1 MQRRQFINRLF
12 QALKASVLMNML
24 WISTS
29 QAESGAKDENRNRF
43 SRMSLRQIAN
53 QKLHHGIKRY
63 LSPFGSGVHGNFW
76 RLMRWKLFDES
87 RFKPFYLQEPT
98 VPLKMDWTPIEKY
111 KGLSITFLK
120 HATLV
125 IKDGDDYIYVDPVF
139 FPIFRFIKDF
149 TPLNFDIKELPKPK
163 HILITHGHYDHLD
176 KKSLAVFDKQSH
188 LITPKGYDSIFKGLE
203 MDRREPLDWFD
214 ALTQDGREITF
225 LPCHHWTMRNPITG
239 PNTNLWGSY
248 LIRTKSGPVIY
259 VSGDLAYFDRFK
271 EIGEEFQIDL
281 AIFNL
286 GAYEPRWFMADSH
299 INPVETVRAFQ
310 QLNAKYL
317 MIVHWGTFRLGDEP
331 VHFPPID
338 ILRELQ
344 KAGLQDRYIRIS
356 HGQTLFFDSLKVA

>member
-1 MQRRQFINRLF
+1 MKRFNNIN
-12 QALKASVLMNML
+12 
-24 WISTS
+24 
-29 QAESGAKDENRNRF
+29 
-43 SRMSLRQIAN
+43 LREIVKR
-53 QKLHHGIKRY
+53 KLHHGTKQY
-63 LSPFGSGVHGNFW
+63 LNPFGSRMHGNFW

-87 RFKPFYLQEPT
+87 RFKPFYSQEPT
-98 VPLKMDWTPIEKY
+98 VPLKMDWKPIEKY

-149 TPLNFDIKELPKPK
+149 TPFNFDIKELPKPK

-214 ALTQDGREITF
+214 TLTQGDREITF

-248 LIRTKSGPVIY
+248 LIRTKSGPVVY

-299 INPVETVRAFQ
+299 INPVETVRAFR

>member
-1 MQRRQFINRLF
+1 MKRRQFIKNLL
-12 QALKASVLMNML
+12 QAIKASIVVNIL
-24 WISTS
+24 WVSTS
-29 QAESGAKDENRNRF
+29 QGALAAEGKNMKRF
-43 SRMSLRQIAN
+43 NNINLREIVKR
-53 QKLHHGIKRY
+53 KLHHGTKQY
-63 LSPFGSGVHGNFW
+63 LNPFGSRMHGNFW

-87 RFKPFYLQEPT
+87 RFKPFYSQEPT
-98 VPLKMDWTPIEKY
+98 VPLKMDWKPIEKY

-149 TPLNFDIKELPKPK
+149 TPFNFDIKELPKPK

-214 ALTQDGREITF
+214 TLTQGDREITF

-248 LIRTKSGPVIY
+248 LIRTKSGPVVY

-299 INPVETVRAFQ
+299 INPVETVRAFR